1 VIEPHEPPTHPIP
14 LILHVTDGFEVPV
27 TLALN
32 CCCPMGARTTW
43 LGETPT
49 ETVEGEPIVR
59 AEVAVAV
66 TSAREITVTV
76 TVDGDGAFVG
86 AV

>member
-1 VIEPHEPPTHPIP
+1 MIEPHEPPTHPMP
-14 LILHVTDGFEVPV
+14 LILQVTDGFELAV

-32 CCCPMGARTTW
+32 CCCPLGASTTS
-43 LGETPT
+43 LGDTAT
-49 ETVEGEPIVR
+49 ETVEGEPMVR
-59 AEVAVAV
+59 VEVAVAV
-66 TSAREITVTV
+66 TSASEVTVTA

>member
-1 VIEPHEPPTHPIP
+1 MIEPHEPPTHSIP
-14 LILHVTDGFEVPV
+14 LIPQVTDVFEVPV

-43 LGETPT
+43 LGETAT

-59 AEVAVAV
+59 VEVAVAV

-76 TVDGDGAFVG
+76 TVDGVGAFVG